1 MMSIVL
7 AIALTLLAWQI
18 RPVAVDRWINANR
31 RLTIALLA
39 AASAAAGVPVIA
51 TGGTRETAITPA
63 LLQRATQAAEAA
75 GGGYDY
81 SCRLYAAPRQIL
93 CEGEGASV
101 AFLVSPSGQLQLEPE
116 TG

>member
-1 MMSIVL
+1 MSIVL

-39 AASAAAGVPVIA
+39 GAAAAAGVLVIT
-51 TGGTRETAITPA
+51 TGGTSETPITPA
-63 LLQRATQAAEAA
+63 LLQRAAQAAESD

-81 SCRLYAAPRQIL
+81 RCEVYGAPRQIL
-93 CEGEGASV
+93 CQGQGATV
-101 AFLVSPSGQLQLEPE
+101 TFLVSPNGRINPEPG